1 MIQMDNIIIRSM
13 KEEDSAEVLEMM
25 RVFYASPALLSDPSE
40 DVMKRD
46 IADCLGDNPFIECF
60 VFENNTGVIMGYSM
74 VAHSY
79 STECGGNCVWV
90 EDIYIKPDY
99 RGKNIAGE
107 FFEHLDNMY
116 GKEAGRHAH
125 YEADLE
131 YVPAHHRVHA
141 GTGAVQ
147 HRGQRVCLPA
157 Q

>member
-1 MIQMDNIIIRSM
+1 MDNIIIRSM
-13 KEEDSAEVLEMM
+13 KEEDSVEVLEMM
-25 RVFYASPALLSDPSE
+25 KVFYASPALLSDPSE

-90 EDIYIKPDY
+90 ENIYIKPDY

-107 FFEHLDNMY
+107 FFEYLDNMY
-116 GKEAGRHAH
+116 RKEAVRFR
-125 YEADLE
+125 LE
-131 YVPAHHRVHA
+131 VEEENERAVKAYKKAGFEKLGYVQMAKDY
-141 GTGAVQ
+141 
-147 HRGQRVCLPA
+147 
-157 Q
+157 

>member
-1 MIQMDNIIIRSM
+1 MDNIIIRSM
-13 KEEDSAEVLEMM
+13 KEEDSVEVLEMM
-25 RVFYASPALLSDPSE
+25 KVFYASPALLSDPSE

-90 EDIYIKPDY
+90 EDIYIKQDY
-99 RGKNIAGE
+99 RGKSIAGE

-116 GKEAGRHAH
+116 GKEAVRFR
-125 YEADLE
+125 LE
-131 YVPAHHRVHA
+131 VEEENERAVKAYKKAGFERLGYVQMAKDY
-141 GTGAVQ
+141 
-147 HRGQRVCLPA
+147 
-157 Q
+157 

>member
-1 MIQMDNIIIRSM
+1 MDNIIIRNM
-13 KEEDSAEVLEMM
+13 KEEDSSEVLEMM
-25 RVFYASPALLSDPSE
+25 KVFYASPALLSDPSE

-99 RGKNIAGE
+99 RGKSIAGV

-116 GKEAGRHAH
+116 GKKLSGSDLRLKRRMKGQLKHIRRLDLRSLVMCRWLRITNWSC
-125 YEADLE
+125 YE
-131 YVPAHHRVHA
+131 
-141 GTGAVQ
+141 
-147 HRGQRVCLPA
+147 
-157 Q
+157 

>member
-1 MIQMDNIIIRSM
+1 MDNIIIRSM

-25 RVFYASPALLSDPSE
+25 KVFYASPALLSDPSE

-60 VFENNTGVIMGYSM
+60 VFEGNTGVIMGYSM

-99 RGKNIAGE
+99 RVLQVSSLNILIICME
-107 FFEHLDNMY
+107 KKL
-116 GKEAGRHAH
+116 
-125 YEADLE
+125 
-131 YVPAHHRVHA
+131 
-141 GTGAVQ
+141 
-147 HRGQRVCLPA
+147 
-157 Q
+157 